1 MCGERVVLKFSKR
14 PIIRLARRFVLLAS
28 AAAIP
33 MSAGAQTAESDP
45 SENEVR
51 SSGGFDAIVVTAQ
64 RREERLQDVP
74 LSITAQTG
82 EQLAN
87 AGVDDIRDLGNVVPG
102 LTFTTQGAFAAPTIR
117 GVQSTVAIAGA
128 DSPVAIYVD
137 GVYQPNQLAN
147 VFELA
152 DIERLEVLKG
162 PQGTLF
168 GRNATAGAIVIH
180 TRKPSFALNGSV
192 ELSEGLFF
200 GGSAR
205 TSTDTTVKGFVS
217 GPVVPG
223 ILAASVSGYY
233 EFIDGD
239 LTDDRTGN
247 RTGRVD
253 KYNLGLKLLLVPS
266 DNLEF
271 LLSGSMSDRT
281 DFAAMATQPLNGNS
295 NSQFYLD
302 SVVPIQPWHVA
313 TELERGG
320 NPTRTKHNAL
330 SLAGTLDL
338 DNIGT
343 ISSITAWQDIK
354 ASITVDIDAAYS
366 PQCTAAFACIIYD
379 EDYPEK
385 TFQQE
390 VSFASEKFGAFSF
403 VAGAFYYR
411 DSHFMGNG
419 IQPLLRS
426 DGSVDPSQTYAVE
439 FDSTIKTRAW
449 AAFGEANL
457 DLSDKLHVIGGV
469 RYSREKR
476 FGIGDAVPYFPT
488 TGAVISDSWTPRVSV
503 RYDLTP
509 QWNVYAT
516 YSKGFKSAVL
526 DTTGQSNNFAFPET
540 ITSYEIGVKGATR
553 DISFSLAG
561 FYYDYTDLQVQFFD
575 GSATILANAADATIY
590 GVDGDVSLQLSD
602 AFEFRLL
609 GSWLPRARYDTFENG
624 VAFTLPNTPAG
635 MAQVT
640 LDASD
645 HRLLKASKLTGSA
658 SLAYENTTDW
668 GAVDAHATLT
678 YSSAYSFD
686 LLDRV
691 RTGPYTTL
699 NAQIGFRPGDGDLRL
714 AIFGKNILNEE
725 YFTSALLGNQADAPV
740 FAAPRQI
747 GIKAQYD
754 F

>member
-1 MCGERVVLKFSKR
+1 MLRVSGC
-14 PIIRLARRFVLLAS
+14 PHACLAGKFVLLAS
-28 AAAIP
+28 AVALP
-33 MSAGAQTAESDP
+33 MSAAAQTAQAEPAESEA
-45 SENEVR
+45 S

-82 EQLAN
+82 EQLST

-180 TRKPSFALNGSV
+180 TRKPSFDLNGSIEV
-192 ELSEGLFF
+192 NAGLFF
-200 GGSAR
+200 GSSAR
-205 TSTDTTVKGFVS
+205 TSIDTSVKGFLS
-217 GPVVPG
+217 GPLVPG
-223 ILAASVSGYY
+223 LLAASVSGNYQ
-233 EFIDGD
+233 FIDGY

-253 KYNLGLKLLLVPS
+253 KYNLGLKLLLTPTH
-266 DNLEF
+266 NLEF
-271 LLSGSMSDRT
+271 LLSGSLSDRT
-281 DFAAMATQPLNGNS
+281 DFTAMATQPLNGNS
-295 NSQFYLD
+295 NSQFYPD
-302 SVVPIQPWHVA
+302 AVVTNQPWHVA

-320 NPTRTKHNAL
+320 NPTRTSHNAL
-330 SLAGTLDL
+330 SLTATLDL
-338 DNIGT
+338 DEAGT
-343 ISSITAWQDIK
+343 FTSITAWQDIK
-354 ASITVDIDAAYS
+354 ARITVDIDAAYS
-366 PQCTAAFACIIYD
+366 PQCTAIFACIIYD
-379 EDYPEK
+379 EDYPEE

-403 VAGAFYYR
+403 VTGAFYYR

-419 IQPLLRS
+419 IQPLLRP
-426 DGSVDPSQTYAVE
+426 DGSVDPSDTYAVE

-449 AAFGEANL
+449 AAFGEANV
-457 DLSDKLHVIGGV
+457 DLSNRLHVIGGL

-476 FGIGDAVPYFPT
+476 FGLGDAVPYFPT

-526 DTTGQSNNFAFPET
+526 DTTGQSDRFAAPET
-540 ITSYEIGVKGATR
+540 ITSYEVGVKGATH
-553 DISFSLAG
+553 DVSFSLAA

-575 GSATILANAADATIY
+575 GSSTILANAADATIF
-590 GVDGDVSLQLSD
+590 GLDGDLSLQLSETL
-602 AFEFRLL
+602 EFRLL

-624 VAFTLPNTPAG
+624 VAFALPNTPGG
-635 MAQVT
+635 MQQVI

-645 HRLLKASKLTGSA
+645 HRLLKAPKLTGSV
-658 SLAYENTTDW
+658 SLAYEDTADW
-668 GAVDAHATLT
+668 GAIDAHTTLT

-699 NAQIGFRPGDGDLRL
+699 NAQIGIRPGNGNLRL

-747 GIKAQYD
+747 GFKAQYD

>member
-1 MCGERVVLKFSKR
+1 MKLENSKGSVR
-14 PIIRLARRFVLLAS
+14 AAKGLFLSTSLIWAMPALAQD
-28 AAAIP
+28 
-33 MSAGAQTAESDP
+33 AGDEEAKSLDT
-45 SENEVR
+45 N
-51 SSGGFDAIVVTAQ
+51 AIVVTAQ
-64 RREERLQDVP
+64 RRAQRLEEVP
-74 LSITAQTG
+74 LAITAQTG
-82 EQLAN
+82 AQLSE

-168 GRNATAGAIVIH
+168 GRNATAGAVVIH
-180 TRKPSFALNGSV
+180 TKKPSFTTTGSIEV
-192 ELSEGLFF
+192 SEGLFF
-200 GGSAR
+200 GGSAK

-217 GPVVPG
+217 APLVPDVV
-223 ILAASVSGYY
+223 AASLSGFY
-233 EFIDGD
+233 EYIDGY

-253 KYNLGLKLLLVPS
+253 KWNLGLKFLIQPA

-271 LLSGSMSDRT
+271 LVSGSMSDRT
-281 DFAAMATQPLNGNS
+281 DFAAMATQPLDGNS
-295 NSQFYLD
+295 NSQFYPD
-302 SVVPIQPWHVA
+302 AVVPTEPWHVA

-320 NPTRTKHNAL
+320 NPTRTKHKAL
-330 SLAGTLDL
+330 SLKGTLDL
-338 DNIGT
+338 DDVGT
-343 ISSITAWQDIK
+343 LTSITAWQDIK
-354 ASITVDIDAAYS
+354 ARITVDIDAAYS
-366 PQCTAAFACIIYD
+366 PQCTAVFACILYD
-379 EDYPEK
+379 EDYPEE

-390 VSFASEKFGAFSF
+390 LSFASEQFGAFSF

-419 IQPLLRS
+419 IQPLLRA
-426 DGSVDPSQTYAVE
+426 DGSVDPSETYAVE

-449 AAFGEANL
+449 AAFGEVNL
-457 DLSDKLHVIGGV
+457 DVSDSLHLIGGL

-488 TGAVISDSWTPRVSV
+488 TGAVISDSWTPRLSV
-503 RYDLTP
+503 RYDVTP
-509 QWNVYAT
+509 DWNVYAT

-526 DTTGQSNNFAFPET
+526 DTTGQSNNFAAPET
-540 ITSYEIGVKGATR
+540 ITSYEIGAKGNF
-553 DISFSLAG
+553 DVFSFSLAA

-590 GVDGDVSLQLSD
+590 GLDGEFTVDLSD
-602 AFEFRLL
+602 DFSLRAV
-609 GSWLPRARYDTFENG
+609 GSWLPEAKYDTFENG
-624 VAFTLPNTPAG
+624 VAFALPNTPGG
-635 MAQVT
+635 MSQVV
-640 LDASD
+640 LDASGE
-645 HRLLKASKLTGSA
+645 RLLKAAKFAG
-658 SLAYENTTDW
+658 SLALSYEGTLGSGEMDGNLT
-668 GAVDAHATLT
+668 VAH
-678 YSSAYSFD
+678 SSSYAFD
-686 LLDRV
+686 LLGRV
-691 RTGPYTTL
+691 KTGPYTTV
-699 NAQIGFRPGDGDLRL
+699 NAQLGYRPGGGPLRL
-714 AIFGKNILNEE
+714 AVYGKNITNEA

-740 FAAPRQI
+740 YAPPRQM
-747 GIKAQYD
+747 GVRLQYD

>member
-1 MCGERVVLKFSKR
+1 MNCYVSKGSV
-14 PIIRLARRFVLLAS
+14 RLAKAALLTS
-28 AAAIP
+28 ALGLAAP
-33 MSAGAQTAESDP
+33 AFAQDAALES
-45 SENEVR
+45 ETGVR
-51 SSGGFDAIVVTAQ
+51 ETNAIVVTAQ
-64 RREERLQDVP
+64 RRAQRLEEVP

-82 EQLAN
+82 AQLSE

-180 TRKPSFALNGSV
+180 TRKPSFETTGSI
-192 ELSEGLFF
+192 EISEGLFF
-200 GGSAR
+200 GNGVK

-217 GPVVPG
+217 TPLVPDL
-223 ILAASVSGYY
+223 IAASVSGYY
-233 EFIDGD
+233 EYIDGY
-239 LTDDRTGN
+239 LTNDRTGK

-253 KYNLGLKLLLVPS
+253 KWNMGLKFLVTPA

-271 LLSGSMSDRT
+271 LVSGSLSDRT

-295 NSQFYLD
+295 NSQFYAD
-302 SVVPIQPWHVA
+302 SVVPTEPWHVA

-320 NPTRTKHNAL
+320 NPTRTKHKAL
-330 SLAGTLDL
+330 SLKGTLDL
-338 DNIGT
+338 DDIGT
-343 ISSITAWQDIK
+343 ITSITAWQDIK
-354 ASITVDIDAAYS
+354 ARITVDIDAAYS

-379 EDYPEK
+379 EDYPEE

-390 VSFASEKFGAFSF
+390 LSFASEQFGAFSF

-419 IQPLLRS
+419 IQPLLRA
-426 DGSVDPSQTYAVE
+426 DGSVDPSETYAVE

-449 AAFGEANL
+449 AAFGEINV
-457 DLSDKLHVIGGV
+457 DVSDRLHLIGGL

-476 FGIGDAVPYFPT
+476 YGLGDAVPFFPT
-488 TGAVISDSWTPRVSV
+488 TGAVISDAWTPRLSV
-503 RYDLTP
+503 RYDVSP
-509 QWNVYAT
+509 EWNVYAT

-526 DTTGQSNNFAFPET
+526 DTTGQSNNFAAPET
-540 ITSYEIGVKGATR
+540 IESYEIGAKGNLPGVT
-553 DISFSLAG
+553 FSLAA

-590 GVDGDVSLQLSD
+590 GLDGELSI
-602 AFEFRLL
+602 ELSRNLRLRAV
-609 GSWLPRARYDTFENG
+609 GSWLPEAKYDTFENG
-624 VAFTLPNTPAG
+624 VAFALPNTAAG
-635 MAQVT
+635 MSQVVI
-640 LDASD
+640 DASGQ
-645 HRLLKASKLTGSA
+645 RLLKAAKYSG
-658 SLAYENTTDW
+658 SLALSYEGDV
-668 GAVDAHATLT
+668 GAGTMDGNLTVAHSGG
-678 YSSAYSFD
+678 YDFD
-686 LLDRV
+686 LLGRV
-691 RTGPYTTL
+691 RTDPYTTV
-699 NAQIGFRPGDGDLRL
+699 NAQLGYRPGGGSLRL
-714 AIFGKNILNEE
+714 GIYGKNITNEA

-740 FAAPRQI
+740 YAPPRQV
-747 GIKAQYD
+747 GVRLQYD